1 MGPEEF
7 PRNYLGQEF
16 EEHEQIFDFGSVGA
30 GFEQS
35 KFTHSGSKG

>member
-7 PRNYLGQEF
+7 PGNYLGQEF

-30 GFEQS
+30 GFRL
-35 KFTHSGSKG
+35 FTHSGSKG